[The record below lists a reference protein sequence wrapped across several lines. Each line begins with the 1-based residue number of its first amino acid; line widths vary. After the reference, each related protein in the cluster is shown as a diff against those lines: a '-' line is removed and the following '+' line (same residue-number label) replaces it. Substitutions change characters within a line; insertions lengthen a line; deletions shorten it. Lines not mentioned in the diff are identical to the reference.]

1 MHSQR
6 GGVTLAVFCDNSVL
20 NMVTLDIMMQPKV

>member
-1 MHSQR
+1 MHSQH

-20 NMVTLDIMMQPKV
+20 NLVTLDDYDAT